1 MKARTYE
8 VLEQR
13 FQSNLLGVNRTM
25 AVHVNKDFDLE
36 VPTHTGTLCGM
47 APEYATVGY
56 NVEWELVHRLD
67 TGKDGASTRCLS
79 GMSKNDTA
87 IQRATQTAPTAMS

>member
-8 VLEQR
+8 VLEQM

-67 TGKDGASTRCLS
+67 TGQAVHQLDICPACLK
-79 GMSKNDTA
+79 M
-87 IQRATQTAPTAMS
+87 IQAYKGRHKRPLLP